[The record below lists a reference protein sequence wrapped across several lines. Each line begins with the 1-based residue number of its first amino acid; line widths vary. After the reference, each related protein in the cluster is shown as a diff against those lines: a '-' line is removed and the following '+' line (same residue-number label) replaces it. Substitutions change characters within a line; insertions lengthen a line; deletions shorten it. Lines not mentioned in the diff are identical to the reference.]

1 MAIQNLQ
8 VPAHSHLNCNPILI
22 TLALQPTISRALG
35 ADADPFAGDLP
46 AGALPWLQ
54 LALWG
59 WGSDRKRCKQGHG
72 ESRELH
78 FERAVIEETHFTPG
92 NKTPIRLDFFDGVTP
107 QGPILETQYRDSS
120 SVDLLDTAPSRL
132 REGSR
137 PAVLVQGYF
146 DLDAFIRRRP
156 LEAVHGRSP
165 CGSGIWSSYRMIP
178 SRRLSSWQAGAMTVV
193 VPGTRRRV
201 GERGLRPAVDGTP
214 RQTGWAPPVELP
226 WADEVDVLLQA
237 WYGGQEGGNAI
248 ADALALRGPSFA
260 GNDKTWPGLA
270 GVVHYEEG
278 THVGYRWYAHAREEP
293 QWWFRYGLSYSQFES
308 ELLSVDQGQD
318 GWTVRASM
326 RNVSG
331 PSGAEVVQ
339 FYAWPDGR
347 EDELG
352 LVSFN
357 KLPVLQ
363 RDEVAAVALDV

>member
-1 MAIQNLQ
+1 MSN
-8 VPAHSHLNCNPILI
+8 S
-22 TLALQPTISRALG
+22 
-35 ADADPFAGDLP
+35 
-46 AGALPWLQ
+46 
-54 LALWG
+54 
-59 WGSDRKRCKQGHG
+59 
-72 ESRELH
+72 
-78 FERAVIEETHFTPG
+78 VIEETHFTPG

-156 LEAVHGRSP
+156 LEA
-165 CGSGIWSSYRMIP
+165 
-178 SRRLSSWQAGAMTVV
+178 
-193 VPGTRRRV
+193 
-201 GERGLRPAVDGTP
+201 
-214 RQTGWAPPVELP
+214 APPVELP